1 LLVAG
6 TAAFLALAAGAVYLW
21 WPRRAPAPAAART
34 APAAASYTGPTVSL
48 PGVIEAAEVV
58 AVPVPID
65 GTIERFLA
73 DVGQNVSEGQPLAQI
88 RNSELESERETTS
101 AELSRERARVSTM
114 ESRLISMRLEASRA
128 RERAIGARGEVDAAQ
143 KKLQRQQLL
152 FSKGATAKLALDKAQ
167 QDFEAAQTD
176 FDQLDQ
182 VARMSE
188 QRAAEVTKELDAS
201 RQTLDNKTQAY
212 EGATEQVASGEV
224 ASPVDG
230 FVLARRGQPGDG
242 VTIEMEDLFRIAV
255 NLSSLKVM
263 VQPEPSV
270 LERIHPGQEAVIQI
284 AELPEGIVGKV
295 SEVQGKQVW
304 IEFTNTSPIVKP
316 GMTAQVVIK
325 LT

>member
-1 LLVAG
+1 M
-6 TAAFLALAAGAVYLW
+6 
-21 WPRRAPAPAAART
+21 
-34 APAAASYTGPTVSL
+34 GPTVSL

-88 RNSELESERETTS
+88 RNSGLESERETTS
-101 AELSRERARVSTM
+101 VELSRERARVSTM
-114 ESRLISMRLEASRA
+114 ESRLIAMRLEASRA
-128 RERAIGARGEVDAAQ
+128 REQAIRARGEVGAAE

-152 FSKGATAKLALDKAQ
+152 FSKGAVGKLALDKAQ

-188 QRAAEVTKELDAS
+188 QRAAEVTKELDTA

-212 EGATEQVASGEV
+212 EDATAQVASGEV
-224 ASPVDG
+224 VSPVDG
-230 FVLARRGQPGDG
+230 FVLARRGQPGDE

-263 VQPEPSV
+263 VQPEPPV
-270 LERIHPGQEAVIQI
+270 LERIRPGQEAVIQI

-295 SEVQGKQVW
+295 SEVQGNQVW

-316 GMTAQVVIK
+316 GMTAQVVVK